1 MKGDAAFIPAA
12 IIMNEEE
19 QLLTV
24 EQVANIMQ
32 VHVETVRVWIRNGD
46 LVAVDIGKEY
56 RVTRADL
63 NKYIEERKT
72 SRRKK
77 QTP

>member
-1 MKGDAAFIPAA
+1 
-12 IIMNEEE
+12 MNAEE

-46 LVAVDIGKEY
+46 LVAVNIGKEY
-56 RVTRADL
+56 RVTRKDL
-63 NKYIEERKT
+63 NTYIEERKT
-72 SRRKK
+72 NKRKK
-77 QTP
+77 Q

>member
-1 MKGDAAFIPAA
+1 
-12 IIMNEEE
+12 MNEAE

-46 LVAVDIGKEY
+46 LVAVNIGKEY

>member
-1 MKGDAAFIPAA
+1 
-12 IIMNEEE
+12 MNEAE

-46 LVAVDIGKEY
+46 LVAVNIGKEY
-56 RVTRADL
+56 RVTRKDL
-63 NKYIEERKT
+63 NTYIEERKT
-72 SRRKK
+72 NKRKK
-77 QTP
+77 Q

>member
-1 MKGDAAFIPAA
+1 MNDA
-12 IIMNEEE
+12 EE

-32 VHVETVRVWIRNGD
+32 VHVETVRVWIRNGG

-56 RVTRADL
+56 RVTRQDL

-77 QTP
+77 QPNS

>member
-1 MKGDAAFIPAA
+1 
-12 IIMNEEE
+12 MNEEG

-56 RVTRADL
+56 RVTREDL

-77 QTP
+77 Q

>member
-1 MKGDAAFIPAA
+1 
-12 IIMNEEE
+12 MNEED

-24 EQVANIMQ
+24 EQVANMMQ

-56 RVTRADL
+56 RVTREDL
-63 NKYIEERKT
+63 NTYIKERKT

-77 QTP
+77 P

>member
-1 MKGDAAFIPAA
+1 VKGDAAFIPAA

>member
-1 MKGDAAFIPAA
+1 MD
-12 IIMNEEE
+12 EDE

-24 EQVANIMQ
+24 EQVANILQ

-56 RVTRADL
+56 RVTREDL

-72 SRRKK
+72 SKRKK
-77 QTP
+77 